1 MAPATITQVNSSGR
15 HFGHR
20 LAQDQGHLFRFCWVP
35 RETIWIAYG
44 FAHQLSNDCR
54 FMAGRSACPSRNKRT
69 RAQARPCSRLRFHAY
84 SHAGPRQSLSP
95 RLRPTS
101 PLAPPSLPTSMP
113 RSPHYAQANGHA
125 CRAPTP
131 WPRPRSRPLRASA
144 SSGSR
149 YPSPFPH
156 AFPFPFQPHPPS
168 RARAHQLHQSYLV
181 IWVWGAVSEKAFW
194 PSSQTQF
201 GYPML
206 FGDLPKPTLGIQ
218 FLGNPLLK

>member
-1 MAPATITQVNSSGR
+1 MTPLSHNSCKLQTKTVDVSFFCFRTRELAIKVKVAPATITQVNSSGR

-101 PLAPPSLPTSMP
+101 PLAPPSLPMSMP
-113 RSPHYAQANGHA
+113 RSPPYAQADGRA

-131 WPRPRSRPLRASA
+131 RRVHVRARSVPAPAPLPAPLPPPIPPPFPASPPFPRPRAPA
-144 SSGSR
+144 
-149 YPSPFPH
+149 
-156 AFPFPFQPHPPS
+156 PPE
-168 RARAHQLHQSYLV
+168 L
-181 IWVWGAVSEKAFW
+181 
-194 PSSQTQF
+194 
-201 GYPML
+201 
-206 FGDLPKPTLGIQ
+206 LGH
-218 FLGNPLLK
+218 LGLGGGV